1 MASSDLISD
10 LLRNTDNA
18 TESEKSAATS
28 ARVESPAVI
37 SAPEKEIS
45 PEEMA
50 VKVKQLSERLAKT
63 NFSGNNEQESSEDK
77 MALKVSELGERLAMT
92 DFPGHNQDSSDEDSS
107 DEESS
112 DEESSDETLEDESS
126 DDTDVSGMGEMASS
140 RKDALEKLR
149 KRIMNLKVEEKAAAR
164 YKAEPRNALYTTRS
178 KVNQVK
184 QMMDQRRIANSR
196 RVRDT
201 RVPRKLETISNTSRT
216 PPVSDE
222 EYARLIKLA
231 R

>member
-10 LLRNTDNA
+10 LLRNTNNA
-18 TESEKSAATS
+18 TESEVSAATS
-28 ARVESPAVI
+28 ARVESSEVI
-37 SAPEKEIS
+37 SAPKKEIS
-45 PEEMA
+45 PEEMKI
-50 VKVKQLSERLAKT
+50 KV
-63 NFSGNNEQESSEDK
+63 NE
-77 MALKVSELGERLAMT
+77 LRERLAMT
-92 DFPGHNQDSSDEDSS
+92 DFPGNGDETTD
-107 DEESS
+107 
-112 DEESSDETLEDESS
+112 DETLEDES
-126 DDTDVSGMGEMASS
+126 DDETDDEPEDETPEDDMEEEASG
-140 RKDALEKLR
+140 RRDDLEKLR
-149 KRIMNLKVEEKAAAR
+149 ERIMGLNLEKPAAAR

>member
-45 PEEMA
+45 PEEMKI
-50 VKVKQLSERLAKT
+50 KV
-63 NFSGNNEQESSEDK
+63 D
-77 MALKVSELGERLAMT
+77 ELRERLAMT
-92 DFPGHNQDSSDEDSS
+92 DFPGNGDETSE
-107 DEESS
+107 DETT
-112 DEESSDETLEDESS
+112 DDETLEDESDDETDDES
-126 DDTDVSGMGEMASS
+126 DDETSGEDMEKEDSG
-140 RKDALEKLR
+140 RRDDLEKLR
-149 KRIMNLKVEEKAAAR
+149 ERIMGLNLEKPAAAR

>member
-10 LLRNTDNA
+10 LLRNTDDA
-18 TESEKSAATS
+18 TESEVSAATS

-37 SAPEKEIS
+37 SASEKEIS
-45 PEEMA
+45 PEEMKS
-50 VKVKQLSERLAKT
+50 KVK
-63 NFSGNNEQESSEDK
+63 
-77 MALKVSELGERLAMT
+77 ELRDRLAMT
-92 DFPGHNQDSSDEDSS
+92 DFPGHV
-107 DEESS
+107 
-112 DEESSDETLEDESS
+112 DETPEDDMEEEASGRR
-126 DDTDVSGMGEMASS
+126 DD
-140 RKDALEKLR
+140 LEKLR
-149 KRIMNLKVEEKAAAR
+149 ERIMGLKLEKPAAAR

-184 QMMDQRRIANSR
+184 QVMDQRRIANSR

>member
-10 LLRNTDNA
+10 LLRNTNNA
-18 TESEKSAATS
+18 TESEVSAATS
-28 ARVESPAVI
+28 ARVESSEVI
-37 SAPEKEIS
+37 SAPKKEIS
-45 PEEMA
+45 PEEMKI
-50 VKVKQLSERLAKT
+50 KV
-63 NFSGNNEQESSEDK
+63 NE
-77 MALKVSELGERLAMT
+77 LRERLAMT
-92 DFPGHNQDSSDEDSS
+92 DFPGNGDETTD
-107 DEESS
+107 
-112 DEESSDETLEDESS
+112 DETLEDESDDETDDES
-126 DDTDVSGMGEMASS
+126 DDETSGEDMEEEVSG
-140 RKDALEKLR
+140 RRDDLEKLR
-149 KRIMNLKVEEKAAAR
+149 ERIMGLNLEKPAAAR